1 MAVFDSPAARG
12 ELNEQVRELH
22 QLESTVEH
30 FANGVAD
37 FSHALG
43 SGAKGLDPRCVWSLL
58 DEAQA
63 TKETTKA
70 RRSLKEALTLPVSA
84 AEIP

>member
-63 TKETTKA
+63 PEGQA
-70 RRSLKEALTLPVSA
+70 REAMRTNEPLVLSLGQR
-84 AEIP
+84 